1 MSDPDG
7 RLDSTSLERIVPD
20 ELRAGEATGEET
32 LRLHMERYQFAQQ
45 HLIRGSLLDI
55 ACGVGYGTRL
65 LSENSLITTALGVD
79 IDDGAVQYAAKRYAT
94 ARLSYVRSDAL
105 QFSSS
110 QTFDNIVSLE
120 TIEHVDDPRAVF
132 AHFVGL
138 LAPGGRLIASVPVT
152 PSVDGNPHHKTNF
165 SVRSFR
171 AMGDAFS
178 LKFVNSLTQLQPF
191 SPWAVATRQEARAAH
206 MRRDLARFY
215 LSNPSHFMLRV
226 WSTLTVGFV
235 NKYLTVVW
243 GK

>member
-1 MSDPDG
+1 MSDPDS

-79 IDDGAVQYAAKRYAT
+79 IDDGAVQYAAKHYAT

-171 AMGDAFS
+171 AMGNAFS
-178 LKFVNSLTQLQPF
+178 LKFVNSSLSCSPLARGRLQ
-191 SPWAVATRQEARAAH
+191 RARKRVLLICA
-206 MRRDLARFY
+206 DLARFY
-215 LSNPSHFMLRV
+215 LSNPSSSYAVGVVH
-226 WSTLTVGFV
+226 STVGFV

-243 GK
+243 EK

>member
-1 MSDPDG
+1 MSDPDS
-7 RLDSTSLERIVPD
+7 RLDSASLERIVPD

-32 LRLHMERYQFAQQ
+32 LRLHMGRYQFAQQ

-171 AMGDAFS
+171 AMGIAFS

-215 LSNPSHFMLRV
+215 LSNPSHLMLRV

-243 GK
+243 EK